1 MHNGVQFQD
10 GDTASTGSA
19 IRLTTL
25 VQLHNPRFWD
35 LRRRVNPEILNFAV
49 QVIASCSSLDHP
61 TRLPSLLPHSPA
73 SMFKARCTQPPI
85 SSFPFFPRMLHDNS
99 P

>member
-1 MHNGVQFQD
+1 MHLPGISLNVAWWKAGVIPEQPTVHNGVQFQD

-49 QVIASCSSLDHP
+49 QV
-61 TRLPSLLPHSPA
+61 T
-73 SMFKARCTQPPI
+73 
-85 SSFPFFPRMLHDNS
+85 
-99 P
+99 